1 MDQIKR
7 LGYAALVLATPGTA
21 LLIYLPLY
29 IVSMGGTPEHVALT
43 TSLGPAVM
51 ALMRLASGTM
61 SEFLGRVK
69 TFILGVLIYI
79 SGLAGLA
86 LAYNTTTVFFAAM
99 LVGVGAAMALT
110 SAMTMVADLGGE
122 PWMFGTL
129 SSNLSLGGV
138 LGSIVAFIFAFLYPP
153 PLCYKYSFAAYTV
166 LASFSI
172 VIIRGMKETRRKTR
186 GKLRVRRSWYIAT
199 LMGSLVSAISGI
211 VMTFYPLLL
220 KEKFVLGT
228 QNILLSYA
236 PAAIAAIIAPRI
248 AGRMKPVNSL
258 LLFSILIGVSTIII
272 PSTNDPIHAAI
283 ALGGVVG
290 GVGGCNVPI
299 DTIIARSC
307 IAYCG
312 IAIGLYS
319 AITQLI
325 TSVSTIAGGALY
337 TNFGYWAAYAL
348 STLLSILLIMLSI
361 IYAISELYRESQKKT
376 RS

>member
-1 MDQIKR
+1 MDQIRR
-7 LGYAALVLATPGTA
+7 LGYAALLLATPGTA

-29 IVSMGGTPEHVALT
+29 IVSLGGTPEHVALT
-43 TSLGPAVM
+43 TSLGPAIM
-51 ALMRLASGTM
+51 AVMRLASGTM

-69 TFILGVLIYI
+69 TFILGVLVYI

-86 LAYNTTTVFFAAM
+86 LAYNTNTIFFAAM

-110 SAMTMVADLGGE
+110 SAMTIVADLGGE

-138 LGSIVAFIFAFLYPP
+138 LGSVVAFAFAFLYPP
-153 PLCYKYSFAAYTV
+153 PLCYKYSFAAYTI
-166 LASFSI
+166 LASLSI
-172 VIIRGMKETRRKTR
+172 AVIKGMKETERRAR
-186 GKLRVRRSWYIAT
+186 GKLSVKRSWYVAV

-211 VMTFYPLLL
+211 VMTFYPILL

-236 PAAIAAIIAPRI
+236 PAAIAAIITPRI
-248 AGRMKPVNSL
+248 AGKMKPINSL
-258 LLFSILIGVSTIII
+258 LLFSIIIGISTVII

-299 DTIIARSC
+299 DTIVARSC
-307 IAYCG
+307 VSYCG

-337 TNFGYWAAYAL
+337 TSFGYWAAYAF
-348 STLLSILLIMLSI
+348 STLLSILLIMISVV
-361 IYAISELYRESQKKT
+361 YAISELYKESK
-376 RS
+376 S